1 MAAGVRDAD
10 CPAVRESVLG
20 CKGRDLLEKLRAIAD
35 CISTRAGEMCS
46 VRGSDSAECCSR
58 NDGIRARKSASIVN
72 FKYYEQLEINKM
84 RGGME
89 EQPERM
95 RASM

>member
-1 MAAGVRDAD
+1 
-10 CPAVRESVLG
+10 
-20 CKGRDLLEKLRAIAD
+20 
-35 CISTRAGEMCS
+35 MCS
-46 VRGSDSAECCSR
+46 ARGSDSAECCSR
-58 NDGIRARKSASIVN
+58 DDGIRARKSASIVN

-89 EQPERM
+89 EPPERM